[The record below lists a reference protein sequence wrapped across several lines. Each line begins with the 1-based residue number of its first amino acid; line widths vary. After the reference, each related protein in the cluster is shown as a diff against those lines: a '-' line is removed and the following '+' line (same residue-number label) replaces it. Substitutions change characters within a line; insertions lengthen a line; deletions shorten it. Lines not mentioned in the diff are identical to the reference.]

1 MKLSI
6 ISLTFLASQATAFV
20 PISPQPYSH
29 TISHTT
35 KPSVSSL
42 AVSTSFSVDE
52 DNNDIDL
59 IQEANAIFD
68 SIDVNQDGSISEAE
82 CRTHMMDTMG
92 CSEDSAAHLFA
103 LMDIDVNGEISRKEM
118 TYAFQNY
125 GAINL
130 YMTLGLGGTEV
141 MTGAYSERIKS
152 ITKKNNNSD
161 QDSSKLLLDDL
172 ADLVFDLI
180 DTDQSDKIDQD
191 ELRDHFDR
199 VTKQA
204 ITNKQ
209 AREYVETSFSVI
221 DINDDNFISREEMRA
236 AFKQYD
242 FRFLC
247 NTLGLPVYKKRNSV

>member
-1 MKLSI
+1 MKISITIALS
-6 ISLTFLASQATAFV
+6 LAFLAEQASAFA
-20 PISPQPYSH
+20 PISPKLYSH
-29 TISHTT
+29 AISNQ
-35 KPSVSSL
+35 PSVSSL
-42 AVSTSFSVDE
+42 AVSASSSVDE
-52 DNNDIDL
+52 DNSDIDL
-59 IQEANAIFD
+59 LQEANAIFD

-82 CRTHMMDTMG
+82 CRNHMMDTMG
-92 CSEDSAAHLFA
+92 CSEDSASHLFA

-141 MTGAYSERIKS
+141 MTGAYSERIKR
-152 ITKKNNNSD
+152 ITKNAKA

-180 DTDQSDKIDQD
+180 DTDQSDKIDKD

-199 VTKQA
+199 VTKQV

-209 AREYVETSFSVI
+209 AKEYVETIFSVI

-236 AFKQYD
+236 TFKQYD

-247 NTLGLPVYKKRNSV
+247 NALGLPVYKKRNSV